1 MAKKHVILFAG
12 TTEGRILANWLDE
25 QSGVTGIV
33 CVATEYGAELLEEE
47 MSLKHLTVHCGRLDE
62 GAMEAFLKKESPSL
76 VIDATHPYAQVV
88 TANIRKA
95 CEKYPDICIR
105 QLIGTKNHF
114 FPHYFI
120 HKIKEQRVMQKSR
133 SQHK

>member
-47 MSLKHLTVHCGRLDE
+47 MSLKHLGTLRSPGRGCDGSFFE
-62 GAMEAFLKKESPSL
+62 KREPVSSDRCHPSL
-76 VIDATHPYAQVV
+76 CPGGDCQ
-88 TANIRKA
+88 
-95 CEKYPDICIR
+95 YPES
-105 QLIGTKNHF
+105 L
-114 FPHYFI
+114 
-120 HKIKEQRVMQKSR
+120 
-133 SQHK
+133 

>member
-62 GAMEAFLKKESPSL
+62 GAMEAFLKKGEPVSSDRCHPSL
-76 VIDATHPYAQVV
+76 CPGGDCQ
-88 TANIRKA
+88 
-95 CEKYPDICIR
+95 YPES
-105 QLIGTKNHF
+105 L
-114 FPHYFI
+114 
-120 HKIKEQRVMQKSR
+120 
-133 SQHK
+133 

>member
-47 MSLKHLTVHCGRLDE
+47 MSLKHLTVPV
-62 GAMEAFLKKESPSL
+62 SY
-76 VIDATHPYAQVV
+76 THLTLP
-88 TANIRKA
+88 TIS
-95 CEKYPDICIR
+95 
-105 QLIGTKNHF
+105 
-114 FPHYFI
+114 
-120 HKIKEQRVMQKSR
+120 RV
-133 SQHK
+133 

>member
-62 GAMEAFLKKESPSL
+62 GA
-76 VIDATHPYAQVV
+76 VIRCNRIYPCGC
-88 TANIRKA
+88 RKRFHLHGSGGRR
-95 CEKYPDICIR
+95 KR
-105 QLIGTKNHF
+105 GGSHL
-114 FPHYFI
+114 
-120 HKIKEQRVMQKSR
+120 
-133 SQHK
+133 

>member
-1 MAKKHVILFAG
+1 MDGDTKRLSAKEGEITWQKHVVLFAG

-62 GAMEAFLKKESPSL
+62 GEMEAF
-76 VIDATHPYAQVV
+76 
-88 TANIRKA
+88 
-95 CEKYPDICIR
+95 
-105 QLIGTKNHF
+105 
-114 FPHYFI
+114 
-120 HKIKEQRVMQKSR
+120 
-133 SQHK
+133 

>member
-47 MSLKHLTVHCGRLDE
+47 MSLKHRCH
-62 GAMEAFLKKESPSL
+62 PSL
-76 VIDATHPYAQVV
+76 CPGGDCQ
-88 TANIRKA
+88 
-95 CEKYPDICIR
+95 YPES
-105 QLIGTKNHF
+105 L
-114 FPHYFI
+114 
-120 HKIKEQRVMQKSR
+120 
-133 SQHK
+133 